1 LEGKWV
7 KATPAFNKELCARH
21 RVAPLEFNGRE
32 DSIFQPFN
40 QENNWFMEY
49 LDFLGTYDDI
59 PVGEIV
65 KAWEEAYGRDRVQ
78 GWIAGFESKKQKRDF
93 YKEEVIQ

>member
-1 LEGKWV
+1 
-7 KATPAFNKELCARH
+7 
-21 RVAPLEFNGRE
+21 
-32 DSIFQPFN
+32 
-40 QENNWFMEY
+40 MEY

-65 KAWEEAYGRDRVQ
+65 KAWEKAYGHDRVQ
-78 GWIAGFESKKQKRDF
+78 GWIAGFESKKQKRNF